1 MDNAM
6 AEQFF
11 MMLTLLVFGGLIFA
25 YFAAK
30 VTPKKSV
37 KAAAVET
44 GTGKFSLD
52 LIFDSSIDKNYNWS
66 NKTTFIKTT
75 SISILSLG
83 DATDVSWI
91 PKEHQKKSS
100 ATQSPT
106 ARRRKAD

>member
-52 LIFDSSIDKNYNWS
+52 LIFDSSIDKNYKQVFNQQ
-66 NKTTFIKTT
+66 T
-75 SISILSLG
+75 SISNLSLG

>member
-11 MMLTLLVFGGLIFA
+11 MLLTLLIIGGLIFA

-44 GTGKFSLD
+44 GTGKF
-52 LIFDSSIDKNYNWS
+52 
-66 NKTTFIKTT
+66 
-75 SISILSLG
+75 
-83 DATDVSWI
+83 
-91 PKEHQKKSS
+91 
-100 ATQSPT
+100 
-106 ARRRKAD
+106 

>member
-52 LIFDSSIDKNYNWS
+52 LIFDSSIDKNHKQVFNQQ
-66 NKTTFIKTT
+66 T
-75 SISILSLG
+75 SISNLSLG

>member
-44 GTGKFSLD
+44 GTG
-52 LIFDSSIDKNYNWS
+52 
-66 NKTTFIKTT
+66 
-75 SISILSLG
+75 
-83 DATDVSWI
+83 
-91 PKEHQKKSS
+91 
-100 ATQSPT
+100 
-106 ARRRKAD
+106 

>member
-1 MDNAM
+1 M

-44 GTGKFSLD
+44 GTGKFNRSD
-52 LIFDSSIDKNYNWS
+52 FLIHR
-66 NKTTFIKTT
+66 KTAKY
-75 SISILSLG
+75 
-83 DATDVSWI
+83 
-91 PKEHQKKSS
+91 
-100 ATQSPT
+100 QSYL
-106 ARRRKAD
+106 